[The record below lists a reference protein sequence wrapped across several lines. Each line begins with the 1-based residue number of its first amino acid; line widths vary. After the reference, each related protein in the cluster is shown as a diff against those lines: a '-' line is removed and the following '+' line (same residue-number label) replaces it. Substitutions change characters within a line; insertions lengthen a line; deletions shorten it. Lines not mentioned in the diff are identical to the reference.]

1 MDFKKFIQENKNAI
15 SELARRNSKYDVQ
28 GHALLTKEDIE
39 EECWDKMYK
48 ELSGKEVENE

>member
-1 MDFKKFIQENKNAI
+1 MDFEKFIQDNKVAI

-39 EECWDKMYK
+39 EDCLDVYYS
-48 ELSGKEVENE
+48 LQENI

>member
-1 MDFKKFIQENKNAI
+1 MDFKKFIQENKNVI